1 MYFLRKLKPPAFN
14 YETIVGL
21 VFAIIFLF
29 LLAFFSLYIAFGFM
43 SIFFFVYTVLLFII
57 FIRTLNW
64 GYLVLTVTIFL
75 DALFSISVAS
85 LGFGG
90 NPEVTKV
97 FAFSIIPATIVLVFM
112 IVKRKLKWR
121 SREMLELAAM
131 PVKETSNGFTN
142 RPLAAGKV
150 EFTQTELF
158 AFARFLHSQLI
169 AIPFYEQERVV
180 FSITTPLSRQL
191 GLNKDYY
198 SGSWVSFSLAG
209 YVSVS
214 ISQMD
219 YQKYKDNYSFDQ
231 LCEQLGLT
239 FVDFLELFKRG
250 EGSKIIDKLN
260 SLRLNPIIE

>member
-1 MYFLRKLKPPAFN
+1 MYFFRKLKPPAFN

-21 VFAIIFLF
+21 VFAVVFLF
-29 LLAFFSLYIAFGFM
+29 FLVFMSLYIAFGFAAL
-43 SIFFFVYTVLLFII
+43 FFIVYSVLII
-57 FIRTLNW
+57 IIYIRTLNM
-64 GYLVLTVTIFL
+64 GYLVLAVTIFL

-90 NPEVTKV
+90 SPEVTKV
-97 FAFSIIPATIVLVFM
+97 FAFSIIVATVILF
-112 IVKRKLKWR
+112 ILILNRKLKWR

-158 AFARFLHSQLI
+158 SFARFLHSQLI
-169 AIPFYEQERVV
+169 AIPFYEQDRVV

-198 SGSWVSFSLAG
+198 NGSWVSFSLTG
-209 YVSVS
+209 DVSVS
-214 ISQMD
+214 ISQLD

-250 EGSKIIDKLN
+250 EGSKIIEKLN